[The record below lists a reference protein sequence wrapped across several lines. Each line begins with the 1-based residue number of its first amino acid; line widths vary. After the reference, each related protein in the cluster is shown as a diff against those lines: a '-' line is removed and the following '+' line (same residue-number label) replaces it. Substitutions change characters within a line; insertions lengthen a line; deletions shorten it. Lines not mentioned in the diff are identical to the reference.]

1 MSQSTKAVNRMC
13 STPPPADFEWRE
25 LVAVMK
31 SFNFKLHTNDGSRRH
46 FIGVVDGVERRFDC
60 HEPHPSGI
68 VKRYVIRQLKDFL
81 KDLGL
86 I

>member
-13 STPPPADFEWRE
+13 STPTPADFEWRE
-25 LVAVMK
+25 LVTVMK
-31 SFNFKLHTNDGSRRH
+31 GFGFKLHTNNGSRRH
-46 FIGVVDGVERRFDC
+46 FIGTIDGVERRFDC

-68 VKRYVIRQLKDFL
+68 VKRYVIRELKEFL
-81 KDLGL
+81 ANLGL